1 MEIVDLLVLDKDGK
15 TLTKPKNAAGL
26 VEYLHATG
34 WEYALAG
41 AASSLP
47 LVSGYTWITYRDED
61 GFRHLAAIMVEKDE
75 KPATASL
82 WPEEDGYPPAL
93 VLDAEEIAESALDSY
108 IDAWN
113 DWKAGRDQDKD
124 DTLLDILNERAGRM
138 QDASAALA
146 LADRLCRGFYGE
158 KAPPELKA
166 WRAALR
172 EVDKVLDAN
181 GSPDG
186 EVERLFSRSDEL
198 AKWVDARWP

>member
-61 GFRHLAAIMVEKDE
+61 GFRHLAAIMVEKGE
-75 KPATASL
+75 KPA
-82 WPEEDGYPPAL
+82 
-93 VLDAEEIAESALDSY
+93 VLDVEEIAEDALDSY

-138 QDASAALA
+138 QDAAAALA
-146 LADRLCRGFYGE
+146 LADRLCRDFYGE
-158 KAPPELKA
+158 KAPPEVKA
-166 WRAALR
+166 WRESLR
-172 EVDKVLDAN
+172 AIDDVLAKGGDPYAETETFFGESDK
-181 GSPDG
+181 
-186 EVERLFSRSDEL
+186 L
-198 AKWVDARWP
+198 AKWADARWPQL